1 MCTVTVQKSVPLGG
15 SIEHDSQDN
24 EKTQY
29 SHFINNFT
37 TQLRLP
43 PNVMV
48 QMPFDRRNNSY
59 LGK

>member
-37 TQLRLP
+37 TQLRLQSTTQCYGT
-43 PNVMV
+43 NA
-48 QMPFDRRNNSY
+48 
-59 LGK
+59 L